1 MRAPS
6 EAIAEGVE
14 SQTQRQMLLQMG
26 CRKAQGYLFARP
38 MVLAEFMHFLGPAS
52 RLSKNALG
60 RLPLPALR
68 AGDAQQSAGRRCLVS
83 WRK

>member
-14 SQTQRQMLLQMG
+14 SETQRQMLLQMG

-38 MVLAEFMHFLGPAS
+38 MVMAEFMHFLGGPLAVC
-52 RLSKNALG
+52 RKTPWAACLSP
-60 RLPLPALR
+60 R
-68 AGDAQQSAGRRCLVS
+68 
-83 WRK
+83 